1 MKLLIIFSILCYLTL
16 SSLSTNSLRKHRK
29 SRGSFN
35 VLIKK
40 FTAIALAQ
48 SLTLDIVQRYL
59 LDYNGSLTL
68 TIEGNKLKSI
78 KINKDGELDKDIT
91 VSSYIRYEIVYFPD
105 PLIISLQV
113 NYYNYIFQ
121 IQAYDYENFNS
132 NIRPQLDGLQR
143 FTNQKLIYD
152 LTHIYK
158 GTYEQILKMPVIPE
172 VYVNKKGIQASLGWT
187 NTLIEYLKTLL

>member
-1 MKLLIIFSILCYLTL
+1 
-16 SSLSTNSLRKHRK
+16 
-29 SRGSFN
+29 
-35 VLIKK
+35 VD
-40 FTAIALAQ
+40 IALAQ
-48 SLTLDIVQRYL
+48 SLRLNLVQGYL

-78 KINKDGELDKDIT
+78 KINKDGKLDKDIT
-91 VSSYIRYEIVYFPD
+91 VSSYINYQIVYFPD

-113 NYYNYIFQ
+113 NYYNYIFP
-121 IQAYDYENFNS
+121 IQAYEYESFKK
-132 NIRPQLDGLQR
+132 IIQPQLDRLER
-143 FTNQKLIYD
+143 FTNHQLIND

-172 VYVNKKGIQASLGWT
+172 VYVNKKGIEASLDWT